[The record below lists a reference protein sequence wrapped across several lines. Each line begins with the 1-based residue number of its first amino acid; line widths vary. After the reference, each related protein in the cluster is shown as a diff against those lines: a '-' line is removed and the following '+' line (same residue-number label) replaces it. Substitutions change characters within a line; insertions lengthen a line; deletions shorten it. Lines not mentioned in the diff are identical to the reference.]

1 MYKFEELMDA
11 LELNTK
17 WSSIAKI
24 PGERQRFRDSLIHK
38 MKLKKSCFQTL
49 TDPMASVTL

>member
-1 MYKFEELMDA
+1 MHKFEEPMDA

-24 PGERQRFRDSLIHK
+24 PGQRQRLRDSLIYK
-38 MKLKKSCFQTL
+38 MKLKKA
-49 TDPMASVTL
+49 ASKHWLILWLL